1 MSQQE
6 IHPTCQSQHPSNVFI
21 QEMIDSK
28 GLMHQNNYRDKC
40 ANVRTNKGITAKP
53 SSRARLI
60 SEEKPGKIYVA
71 FTNCKT
77 KGEYEAIHNLDE
89 TQDHHL
95 HIKIA
100 H

>member
-1 MSQQE
+1 
-6 IHPTCQSQHPSNVFI
+6 
-21 QEMIDSK
+21 MIDSK
-28 GLMHQNNYRDKC
+28 GLMQRLMQNNCGDKC

-77 KGEYEAIHNLDE
+77 KGEYKAIHNLDE
-89 TQDHHL
+89 T
-95 HIKIA
+95 
-100 H
+100 